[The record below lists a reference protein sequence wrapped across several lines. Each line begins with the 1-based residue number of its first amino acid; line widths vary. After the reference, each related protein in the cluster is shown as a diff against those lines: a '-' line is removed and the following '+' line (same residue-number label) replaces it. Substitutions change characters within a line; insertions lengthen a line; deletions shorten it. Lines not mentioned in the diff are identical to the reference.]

1 MSTNQKQQN
10 NEEEV
15 DLGSLF
21 IIIGKGFSKFFNFI
35 GSIFKGIFDFLIE
48 ILLFIKKNIIKIGL
62 ATIFGVVCGFLL
74 QSNSPEK
81 YGSDLLLEPN
91 FKSVMQLYNN
101 IQFYNDLVKQKDTIG
116 LVNTF
121 NLSKEE
127 AASLKKFTVEPIVN
141 DNDII
146 NGYDE
151 FITEVDT
158 ATVSSYSFEEFKAS
172 FSNYDYKI
180 HKVQVISEKNN
191 VFKKLENKIISSIV
205 ENKYFKRLKELT
217 NENLNRTDSVYR
229 ENLAQIDSLRKV
241 YMTVM
246 IEEAKKQ
253 STGTSIDLG
262 GEKRTTKELELFE
275 TNRRINSDLKDL
287 ADQKAAEFEVINV
300 ISNFQP
306 VGYEIKG
313 VTKNYTFILGA
324 LSAALMIVF
333 LLLLKLNKFLDNY
346 KKN

>member
-48 ILLFIKKNIIKIGL
+48 ILLFLKKNFIKIGL
-62 ATIFGVVCGFLL
+62 STIFGAVCGFLL

-313 VTKNYTFILGA
+313 VTKNYIFILGA
-324 LSAALMIVF
+324 LSAALMIIF
-333 LLLLKLNKFLDNY
+333 LLLLKLNKFLENY

>member
-48 ILLFIKKNIIKIGL
+48 ILLFLKKNFIKIGL
-62 ATIFGVVCGFLL
+62 STIFGAVCGFLL

-121 NLSKEE
+121 NLSKED

-313 VTKNYTFILGA
+313 VTKNYIFILGA
-324 LSAALMIVF
+324 LSAALMIIF
-333 LLLLKLNKFLDNY
+333 LLLLKLNKFLENY

>member
-313 VTKNYTFILGA
+313 VTKNYIFILGA
-324 LSAALMIVF
+324 LSAALMIIF
-333 LLLLKLNKFLDNY
+333 LLLLKLNKFLENY

>member
-48 ILLFIKKNIIKIGL
+48 ILLFLKKNIIKIGL
-62 ATIFGVVCGFLL
+62 ATIFGAVCGFLL

>member
-48 ILLFIKKNIIKIGL
+48 ILLFLKKNIIKIGL
-62 ATIFGVVCGFLL
+62 ATIFGAVCGFLL

-121 NLSKEE
+121 NLSKED

-313 VTKNYTFILGA
+313 VTKNYIFILGA

-333 LLLLKLNKFLDNY
+333 LLLLKLNKFLENY

>member
-48 ILLFIKKNIIKIGL
+48 ILLFLKKNFIKIGL
-62 ATIFGVVCGFLL
+62 ATIFGAICGFFL

-81 YGSDLLLEPN
+81 YGSELLLEPN

-121 NLSKEE
+121 NLSKED

-151 FITEVDT
+151 FITEVYT

-262 GEKRTTKELELFE
+262 
-275 TNRRINSDLKDL
+275 
-287 ADQKAAEFEVINV
+287 
-300 ISNFQP
+300 
-306 VGYEIKG
+306 
-313 VTKNYTFILGA
+313 
-324 LSAALMIVF
+324 
-333 LLLLKLNKFLDNY
+333 
-346 KKN
+346 

>member
-48 ILLFIKKNIIKIGL
+48 ILLFLKKNIIKIGL
-62 ATIFGVVCGFLL
+62 ATIFGAVCGFLL
-74 QSNSPEK
+74 QSNSSEK

-313 VTKNYTFILGA
+313 VTKNYIFILGA
-324 LSAALMIVF
+324 LSAALMIIF